1 MIRIAICD
9 DEKETI
15 LENEE
20 KIRSYL
26 RELNQYG
33 EVFSYQ
39 SSDFLKYDIEEHKFF
54 DLLLIDIEMPGTS
67 GLDIAQMVKKVSP
80 ETLVIF
86 ITSHNEYAM
95 DAYELSVF
103 RYISKD
109 NINKKLFSA
118 VKDAIDY
125 IEIQKDK
132 EYIIATP
139 TQYEK
144 IPYEK
149 IFYLKKED
157 KNTIFNTAT
166 GEKSIRKSINK
177 VYAELDETQFVYID
191 RGCIVNIVHI
201 MRLDDKDVIMRNG
214 VVLPASKKKM
224 QELRKILNNFW
235 GERI

>member
-9 DEKETI
+9 DEKETM
-15 LENEE
+15 LENEA

-39 SSDFLKYDIEEHKFF
+39 SSEFLKYDIDEHKFF
-54 DLLLIDIEMPGTS
+54 DLLLIVIEMPGTS

-95 DAYELSVF
+95 DAYELSIF

-132 EYIIATP
+132 EYTIATP

-201 MRLDDKDVIMRNG
+201 MRLDDKDVIMRIG
-214 VVLPASKKKM
+214 VALCASKKKL
-224 QELRKILNNFW
+224 QVLRKILNNFW

>member
-9 DEKETI
+9 DEKETM
-15 LENEE
+15 LENEA

-132 EYIIATP
+132 EYTIATP

-149 IFYLKKED
+149 IFYLKKEN
-157 KNTIFNTAT
+157 KNTIFNTVM